1 MSSFE
6 RVWDALGNHNYY
18 LGPPHIS
25 CPLSILTC
33 VLIFGLLSVS
43 LNRMFLFSF
52 HGLLLMTADP
62 APVYNGEQVKYFNTQ
77 HTHSIC
83 SLRVVILDM
92 GVFRVIAMLG
102 IKVKA
107 DGCQTFVRFDSLVH
121 LRCLTNFKFRL
132 FWCLCVCSGCLQ
144 STCCPVA

>member
-1 MSSFE
+1 MSFFE
-6 RVWDALGNHNYY
+6 RVWDAVGNHNYY
-18 LGPPHIS
+18 LGLPHIS
-25 CPLSILTC
+25 GPLSILAC

-43 LNRMFLFSF
+43 LKRMFLFSF

-62 APVYNGEQVKYFNTQ
+62 TPVYNGEQVKYFNSQ

-83 SLRVVILDM
+83 SLRVVIVDM
-92 GVFRVIAMLG
+92 GVFRVITMIA

-107 DGCQTFVRFDSLVH
+107 DGCKTFVRFDSLVP

-132 FWCLCVCSGCLQ
+132 F
-144 STCCPVA
+144 